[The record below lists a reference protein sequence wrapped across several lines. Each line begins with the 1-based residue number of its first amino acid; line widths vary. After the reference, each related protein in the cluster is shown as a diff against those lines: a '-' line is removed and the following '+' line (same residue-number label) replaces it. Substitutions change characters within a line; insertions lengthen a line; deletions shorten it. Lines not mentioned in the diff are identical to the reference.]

1 MSWNAYLIDDRG
13 HTEGDWNYTHNCN
26 GMIEATLSDDE
37 VTATGQPFWAA
48 LGNTTMGR
56 GAWWDLLNGRTGAE
70 GAQLLDR
77 IITGLEADPDRF
89 RAMDPPNG
97 WGSYDTLLDVL
108 RDMRARVPEWP
119 TKWEVNG

>member
-1 MSWNAYLIDDRG
+1 MSWDATLTDDRG

-26 GMIEATLSDDE
+26 GMIEATLTDDE

-56 GAWWDLLNGRTGAE
+56 GAWWDLLNGRTGPE

-77 IITGLEADPDRF
+77 IISGLEADPARF

-119 TKWEVNG
+119 TTWTVSG